1 MAALILFNSLIDIQ
15 LSNHDQKPTSD
26 VAASEKP
33 STALQSSGEIGSRL
47 DAVPGQVR
55 SDTDAELREELRRAR
70 KEIYELE
77 RQLSQNRRE
86 LDAAVFSRLT
96 TAQKLKRRILAM
108 RGGWRIQATWWRLQ
122 KVARLIKENQRRF
135 AQPQAGAFT
144 TVTSEQEEA
153 YPAYKAH
160 TRAQAEHFK
169 NYLHRFSRQNRREIL
184 TLLARHPDRKG
195 IVLCPVAY
203 DLALKQRPDHIM
215 AEFEKDG
222 YLCIQLE
229 FNVGPPILQRRT
241 ERHYVSN
248 MTGDFFALLH
258 NKPFVLYL
266 HWPGFLHFAE
276 LCPKALVVYD
286 VLDDLTVFANPSE
299 TMHADHEILLGKADI
314 SLFSAQKLLDSNRA
328 KTTNGVLYENGVYSA
343 DFKGGTRELCA
354 LPQDADIPRQGITVV
369 GYHGVISELI
379 DFDILD
385 RIAALPNVLLLFVG
399 PVAAFEPE
407 NLDEVKRRM
416 ARLENNPQRFVHLGP
431 KDYAELKH
439 YLAWIDVGIVPFL
452 VNAKTDSV
460 SPLKLFEYLAAG
472 KPVIGTPTRTMRAYE
487 GAIIVAAGDQFVRS
501 IADGAWKQA
510 YTPASSNL
518 AASHE
523 WSELHKPL
531 REFVAARAMPT
542 KVETAERTRP
552 KVDIV
557 NVNFYDWHG
566 EVVFKGGAERY
577 VYDLA
582 VLLGAMGCDVR
593 ILQNSYEPFE
603 RMFKG
608 IPVIGIAATQQLDLG
623 LLSEAYAS
631 YCKDSDA
638 IIASPAELAC
648 RLPHDKK
655 VLSINHGIH
664 WDGKTNRLDHYDR
677 SRYNLILD
685 AVKNSD
691 SCVCVDTNFINW
703 MRTYDWHLANSLSYV
718 PNYVDLKQFKPYKKD
733 FKAEPLCFLYPRR
746 LYEPRGLYLTID
758 AFDAL
763 FDRHENIR
771 LIFCGQAVGADVTAT
786 NAFIARHPGRVTWI
800 EHDMEDMHLAY
811 EDSHVVLVPTS
822 ESEGTSLSCIEA
834 LATNNAVISTNVGG
848 LPNLVVNGYNGLLIR
863 PNVWDLVQAA
873 ERLIA
878 DRHLAEKLATNGQQ
892 TAEAFSKDAWERRWM
907 EIAKAAIFVD

>member
-1 MAALILFNSLIDIQ
+1 MTDLNSNTGQDR
-15 LSNHDQKPTSD
+15 
-26 VAASEKP
+26 ASRDK
-33 STALQSSGEIGSRL
+33 
-47 DAVPGQVR
+47 
-55 SDTDAELREELRRAR
+55 AELQEQLRVAREEIHKLDSHLR
-70 KEIYELE
+70 
-77 RQLSQNRRE
+77 QTRRE
-86 LDAAVFSRLT
+86 LDAAVLSQLT
-96 TAQKLKRRILAM
+96 MTQKLKRRILKM
-108 RGGWRIQATWWRLQ
+108 RGGWRVQAAWWRLQ
-122 KVARLIKENQRRF
+122 RQIRRIKENR
-135 AQPQAGAFT
+135 QPRTAVTAVDLAVK
-144 TVTSEQEEA
+144 TVDFNANVDEQEK

-160 TRAQAEHFK
+160 TRAQAEYFK
-169 NYLHRFSRQNRREIL
+169 NYTRHFSRQNRSEIL
-184 TLLARHPDRKG
+184 ALLARHPDRKG

-222 YLCIQLE
+222 YLCVQLE
-229 FNVGPPILQRRT
+229 FNENPPVLKRRS

-258 NKPFVLYL
+258 SRPFILYL
-266 HWPGFLHFAE
+266 HWPGFLHFAD
-276 LCPKALVVYD
+276 LCSNAVVIYD

-299 TMHADHEILLGKADI
+299 TMRADHELLLQKADI
-314 SLFSAQKLLDSNRA
+314 SLFSAKKLMISNQE
-328 KTTNGVLYENGVYSA
+328 KTSNGILYENGVYA
-343 DFKGGTRELCA
+343 DDFSGGKRDLCP
-354 LPQDADIPRQGITVV
+354 LPNGEFSVKPGTTVV

-385 RIAALPNVLLLFVG
+385 RLVAIPDVLLLFVG

-416 ARLENNPQRFVHLGP
+416 ARLEEKAERFIHLGP
-431 KDYAELKH
+431 KEYDDLKH
-439 YLAWIDVGIVPFL
+439 YLAWIDVGIVPFH

-472 KPVIGTPTRTMRAYE
+472 KPVIGTPTRTMCNYA
-487 GAIIVAAGDQFVRS
+487 GAIMVESGEKFVRAIES
-501 IADGAWKQA
+501 GAWKNA
-510 YTPASSNL
+510 YNAASARL
-518 AASHE
+518 ATSHE

-531 REFVAARAMPT
+531 REFVLKRALQA
-542 KVETAERTRP
+542 KVEVVTPKRP
-552 KVDIV
+552 KVDII

-582 VLLGAMGCDVR
+582 VLLGDMGCEVR
-593 ILQNSYEPFE
+593 ILQNSYEPFT
-603 RMFKG
+603 RTFKG
-608 IPVIGIAATQQLDLG
+608 IPVIGIAATQQLDLAA
-623 LLSEAYAS
+623 LSEAYAN
-631 YCKDSDA
+631 YCGDSDA
-638 IIASPAELAC
+638 IIASPAELAS
-648 RLPHDKK
+648 RLPNDKK

-664 WDGKTNRLDHYDR
+664 WDGKTNRVDYYDR

-703 MRTYDWHLANSLSYV
+703 MRTYDWHLANSLTYV
-718 PNYVDLKQFKPYKKD
+718 PNYVDLQQFRPYKKD
-733 FKAEPLCFLYPRR
+733 FQVEALCFLYPRR

-763 FDRHENIR
+763 FDRHDNIR
-771 LIFCGQAVGADVTAT
+771 LVFCGQAVGADVTAT

-848 LPNLVVNGYNGLLIR
+848 LPNLIVNGYNGLLIR
-863 PNVWDLVQAA
+863 PNTWDLVQAA
-873 ERLIA
+873 ERLIG
-878 DRHLAEKLATNGQQ
+878 DRALVEKLARNGQQ
-892 TAEAFSKDAWERRWM
+892 TADAFSKNAWEQRWT
-907 EIAKAAIFVD
+907 EIAKAVIFAD

>member
-1 MAALILFNSLIDIQ
+1 M
-15 LSNHDQKPTSD
+15 SNHDQKSADGARASD
-26 VAASEKP
+26 QR
-33 STALQSSGEIGSRL
+33 STAIRGAGHIHADL
-47 DAVPGQVR
+47 DAA
-55 SDTDAELREELRRAR
+55 DELAAFEIDAGLRDELRMAR
-70 KEIYELE
+70 KEIFELE
-77 RQLSQNRRE
+77 SKLKHSQRQ
-86 LDAAVFSRLT
+86 LDAAVFSQLSPL
-96 TAQKLKRRILAM
+96 QKLKRKILTM
-108 RGGWRIQATWWRLQ
+108 RGGWRLQAAWWRLQ
-122 KVARLIKENQRRF
+122 RVMRRIREKQERS
-135 AQPQAGAFT
+135 ALQQASGGSAADA
-144 TVTSEQEEA
+144 VEQEA

-160 TRAQAEHFK
+160 TRAQAEHFQK
-169 NYLHRFSRQNRREIL
+169 YIHQFSRQNRREIL

-222 YLCIQLE
+222 YLCVQLE
-229 FNVGPPILQRRT
+229 FNVGPPVLQRRS

-266 HWPGFLHFAE
+266 HWPGFLHFAQ
-276 LCPKALVVYD
+276 LCPKAVVIYD
-286 VLDDLTVFANPSE
+286 VLDDLTVFANPSD
-299 TMHADHEILLGKADI
+299 TMRADHEVLLGKADI
-314 SLFSAQKLLDSNRA
+314 SLFSARKLLDSNKE
-328 KTTNGVLYENGVYSA
+328 KTANGILYENGVYAA
-343 DFKGGTRELCA
+343 DFAGGIRERCLLPVGTRISE
-354 LPQDADIPRQGITVV
+354 PGMTIV

-385 RIAALPNVLLLFVG
+385 GLAALPNVVLLFVG
-399 PVAAFEPE
+399 PIAAFEPD

-416 ARLENNPQRFVHLGP
+416 SRLEQNPERFIHLGP

-439 YLAWIDVGIVPFL
+439 YLAWIDVGIVPFH

-460 SPLKLFEYLAAG
+460 SPLKLFEYLAAD
-472 KPVIGTPTRTMRAYE
+472 KPVIGTPTRTMRTYE
-487 GAIIVAAGDQFVRS
+487 GAITVAAGEEFVRA
-501 IADGAWKQA
+501 IAGGDWKQA
-510 YTPASSNL
+510 FT
-518 AASHE
+518 AASAQLGAQHE
-523 WSELHKPL
+523 WSELHRPL
-531 REFVAARAMPT
+531 REFVATHAVHSKADAGSH
-542 KVETAERTRP
+542 VRP

-582 VLLGAMGCDVR
+582 VLLSAMGCDVR
-593 ILQNSYEPFE
+593 ILQNSYEPFA
-603 RMFKG
+603 RVFKG
-608 IPVIGIAATQQLDLG
+608 IPVIGIAATPRLDLG

-648 RLPHDKK
+648 RLPNDKK

-664 WDGKTNRLDHYDR
+664 WDGKTNRLDYYDR
-677 SRYNLILD
+677 SRYNVILD

-718 PNYVDLKQFKPYKKD
+718 PNYVDLKQFRPYEKD
-733 FKAEPLCFLYPRR
+733 FEAEPLCFLYPRR

-763 FDRHENIR
+763 FDRHDNIR

-811 EDSHVVLVPTS
+811 ENSHVVLVPTS

-848 LPNLVVNGYNGLLIR
+848 LPNLIVNGYNGLLIR

-878 DRHLAEKLATNGQQ
+878 DREFAEKLAVNGQQ
-892 TAEAFSKDAWERRWM
+892 TAEAFSKDAWEGRWT
-907 EIAKAAIFVD
+907 EIARSVIFSD